1 MEDFTY
7 TTLFYHPDNA
17 FTMNDY
23 LESYLPENF
32 EIISQDG
39 SFAEI
44 SDGEN
49 TYEVH
54 AQGNGDSYNHRITFE
69 TKSGLTPAFGGENKN

>member
-1 MEDFTY
+1 MEYFTY
-7 TTLFYHPDNA
+7 TTDYYHADNT

-23 LESYLPENF
+23 LENYLPEKF
-32 EIISQDG
+32 KVIFQDG

-44 SDGEN
+44 SDGLN

-54 AQGNGDSYNHRITFE
+54 AGGNGDSYNHRIRFE
-69 TKSGLTPAFGGENKN
+69 LTAD

>member
-1 MEDFTY
+1 MDIMEDFTY
-7 TTLFYHPDNA
+7 ATDYYHVDNT

-23 LESYLPENF
+23 LENHLPENF

-44 SDGEN
+44 SDGVN
-49 TYEVH
+49 VYEVH
-54 AQGNGDSYNHRITFE
+54 AGGNGDSYNHRITFE
-69 TKSGLTPAFGGENKN
+69 PTTD